1 MEMQNWRKALEIFL
15 NDFHYTSDL
24 AGALVCG
31 SFVTGN
37 PSARSDIDV
46 HLILRE
52 GKEWRER
59 GNKIVGGYL
68 IEYFCNPP
76 VQIRKYFEEDYNSR
90 TTHAAVQF
98 ATGEILWDKEGTVEG
113 LKEEAGVW
121 LGKPFN
127 KIGDIELEFMKYS
140 IWDTLDNLQDMHEKE
155 EAEIM
160 FVYQNSLNIL
170 FDQYC
175 RFLSVE
181 EIPFYQVGAYLNDK
195 RYLKKYLKNPF
206 PDEEFSQL
214 FQKAMKISQAGQMTE
229 MYEKL
234 SKYVLSKL
242 GGFSIDG
249 WKMNSQIEN

>member
-1 MEMQNWRKALEIFL
+1 MQNWRKALESFL
-15 NDFHYTSDL
+15 NDFQYASDL
-24 AGALVCG
+24 AGVLVCG

-46 HLILRE
+46 HLILKE

-59 GNKIVGGYL
+59 GNEFVDGYL

-76 VQIRKYFEEDYNSR
+76 VQIRKYFEEDHYSR

-98 ATGEILWDKEGTVEG
+98 ATGEILWDKEGSVAG

-121 LGKPFN
+121 LNKPF
-127 KIGDIELEFMKYS
+127 KEIGDTEMEFMKYG

-155 EAEIM
+155 EKGITFA
-160 FVYQNSLNIL
+160 YHNSLNLL

-175 RFLSVE
+175 RYLSVE
-181 EIPFYQVGAYLNDK
+181 QIPYYQIGAYLSDK
-195 RYLKKYLKNPF
+195 RYLKKYLKPPF
-206 PDEEFSQL
+206 PDEEFSRL
-214 FQKAMKISQAGQMTE
+214 FKMAMNLSETEQMAD

-234 SKYVLSKL
+234 SEYVLSQM

-249 WKMNSQIEN
+249 WQMRSPIEN